1 MSLIKI
7 KYLLKCTLKSSEK
20 TNVLSALPLLF
31 SKQLRV
37 RTPSKRW
44 FLPNCFSAYFNKTFT
59 NTQFL
64 VNFVTLNILDKQ
76 MLVCLC

>member
-1 MSLIKI
+1 MYAEKFG
-7 KYLLKCTLKSSEK
+7 KEERVECTSSSFFK
-20 TNVLSALPLLF
+20 AVASD
-31 SKQLRV
+31 

-44 FLPNCFSAYFNKTFT
+44 FLPNCFSAYFNKTCT

-64 VNFVTLNILDKQ
+64 LNFVTLNILDKQ

>member
-1 MSLIKI
+1 MYAEKFG
-7 KYLLKCTLKSSEK
+7 KDERVECTSS
-20 TNVLSALPLLF
+20 SF
-31 SKQLRV
+31 FKQLRD

-44 FLPNCFSAYFNKTFT
+44 FLPNCFSAYFNKTCT

-76 MLVCLC
+76 MLVSLC